1 MVNEAINEVINEA
14 PNQVIKESLHPGQIL
29 VDELEELEISPTELS
44 RRIDVPPNR
53 ISQIINGKRDIS
65 ADTALRLGQFLGTGP
80 EVWMNLQKAYDLNKA
95 RAKLGSKL
103 DQIHRW

>member
-1 MVNEAINEVINEA
+1 MI
-14 PNQVIKESLHPGQIL
+14 QESLHPGQIL
-29 VDELEELEISPTELS
+29 ADELEELEISPTELS

>member
-1 MVNEAINEVINEA
+1 MI
-14 PNQVIKESLHPGQIL
+14 QESLHPGQIL